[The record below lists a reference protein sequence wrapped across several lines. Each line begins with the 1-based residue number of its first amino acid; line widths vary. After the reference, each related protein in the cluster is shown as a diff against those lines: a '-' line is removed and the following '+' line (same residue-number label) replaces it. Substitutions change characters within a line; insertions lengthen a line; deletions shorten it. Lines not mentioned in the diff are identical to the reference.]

1 METLNRKY
9 QKDNV
14 HIHRLKSKYSDDQCS
29 NKLQNRSNF
38 HYSFYQYSQQNKIDL
53 FSIFELQR
61 KRTEVEWI

>member
-1 METLNRKY
+1 METLNSKY

-14 HIHRLKSKYSDDQCS
+14 HAHRLKSIYSDDQWS

-53 FSIFELQR
+53 LSICELQLE
-61 KRTEVEWI
+61 RTEVEWI